1 MMPVSKHRADSLPNG
16 EASGRSNLLMRV
28 AFQGEHG
35 AYAEA
40 AISEIWRHPVERIPA
55 RTFTAAL
62 RAVDEGAADACVIP
76 VENTIVGRVE
86 QGWRALGAYK
96 GMRNVGEA
104 IVSANHCLL
113 AIKGAKLDDLRVAYS
128 HPVALAGCTKFFD
141 THPSIKPGK
150 SFDTAGAARE
160 VAERGDPTHA
170 AIASR
175 GAAERYGLVVLE
187 EGIQDIRENHTKF
200 VALASGE
207 SRFWRHRH
215 AIRGAISVDANNPA
229 QIAEA
234 TRELL
239 GEIVARNSLERD
251 EVVSVLFTLTP
262 DLTTAFPA
270 LAAREMGWVDVPLL
284 CAAEI
289 PVPGSMALCLRTM
302 ESVDLR
308 APRPLD
314 THIYLRKAIVLR
326 PDLEMRI
333 DVSRQISARSH

>member
-1 MMPVSKHRADSLPNG
+1 MKPLLKKADNSSNGGADSDR
-16 EASGRSNLLMRV
+16 AKLLMRV
-28 AFQGEHG
+28 AFQGERG

-40 AISEIWRHPVERIPA
+40 AISEIWRHPVARVPA

-62 RAVDEGAADACVIP
+62 RAVQEGQADACVIP

-86 QGWRALGAYK
+86 QAWRALGAYK
-96 GMRNVGEA
+96 GMRTVREA
-104 IVSANHCLL
+104 IVPVRHCLL
-113 AIKGAKLDDLRVAYS
+113 AVKGTSLDDLRVAYS
-128 HPVALAGCTKFFD
+128 HPVALAGCAGFFEA
-141 THPSIKPGK
+141 HPLIKPGK

-170 AIASR
+170 AIASQ

-187 EGIQDIRENHTKF
+187 EGIQDVRENHTKF
-200 VALASGE
+200 VAVVSSE
-207 SRFWRHRH
+207 SRFWRQRH
-215 AIRGAISVDANNPA
+215 AIRGAISVDDNHPA

-239 GEIVARNSLERD
+239 GEIVERNSLAID

-302 ESVDLR
+302 VNVELR

-314 THIYLRKAIVLR
+314 THIYLRKAIELR
-326 PDLEMRI
+326 PDLEMSIKSRY
-333 DVSRQISARSH
+333 VSAP